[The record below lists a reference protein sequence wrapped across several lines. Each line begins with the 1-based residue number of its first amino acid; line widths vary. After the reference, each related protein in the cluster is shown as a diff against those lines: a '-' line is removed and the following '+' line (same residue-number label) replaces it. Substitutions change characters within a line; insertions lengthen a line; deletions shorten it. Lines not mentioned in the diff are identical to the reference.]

1 MQYGITEAS
10 NGTASE
16 VLSTS
21 ELKAFLRVT
30 HSTEDTLIE
39 AIRQAAINYVEQ
51 FCNIRLGD
59 RSATFFFSEFP
70 DFVELPIGPVNSI
83 TNVKYATSDSTTAT
97 MPSSDYYVT
106 SGRDPMLIS
115 FNNIPSV
122 FSDTYKKLQITVDL
136 GYAEASVPAPIK
148 HAVKLLVAHMYDQR
162 APEVSGTIT
171 TKLKI
176 GLESLLNPYR
186 IISFR

>member
-1 MQYGITEAS
+1 MQYGITEAGD
-10 NGTASE
+10 GTASE

-83 TNVKYATSDSTTAT
+83 TNVK
-97 MPSSDYYVT
+97 
-106 SGRDPMLIS
+106 
-115 FNNIPSV
+115 
-122 FSDTYKKLQITVDL
+122 
-136 GYAEASVPAPIK
+136 
-148 HAVKLLVAHMYDQR
+148 
-162 APEVSGTIT
+162 
-171 TKLKI
+171 
-176 GLESLLNPYR
+176 
-186 IISFR
+186 

>member
-1 MQYGITEAS
+1 
-10 NGTASE
+10 
-16 VLSTS
+16 
-21 ELKAFLRVT
+21 
-30 HSTEDTLIE
+30 
-39 AIRQAAINYVEQ
+39 
-51 FCNIRLGD
+51 
-59 RSATFFFSEFP
+59 
-70 DFVELPIGPVNSI
+70 VELPIGPVNSI

-97 MPSSDYYVT
+97 MPSSDFYAT
-106 SGRDPMLIS
+106 SGRDPMLVS

-162 APEVSGTIT
+162 APEVMGVTN
-171 TKLKI
+171 KLKI